1 MAVWEVAESFAAL
14 QRVAE
19 PQLAFAVH
27 LEDRSVYAVAVVV
40 AQPSLDLAVLQVVFG
55 PELEVEPLVV
65 VALA

>member
-27 LEDRSVYAVAVVV
+27 LEDRSVYVVAVVV

>member
-27 LEDRSVYAVAVVV
+27 LEDRSVYVVAVVV
-40 AQPSLDLAVLQVVFG
+40 AQPSLDLAVLQVVVG
-55 PELEVEPLVV
+55 PELVVEPLVV